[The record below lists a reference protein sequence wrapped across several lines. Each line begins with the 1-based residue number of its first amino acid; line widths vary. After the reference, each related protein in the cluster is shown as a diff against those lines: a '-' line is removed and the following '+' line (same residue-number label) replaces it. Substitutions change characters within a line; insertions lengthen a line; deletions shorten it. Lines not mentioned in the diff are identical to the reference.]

1 MNIKCKALRFGLFQN
16 WETLDIE
23 LTQSLRAEH
32 FFVGFPKC
40 IFTKFFFTVCYENKQ
55 PVLVTY
61 RNIKRSKKWSD
72 CKKEC
77 DQDGDCQY
85 FRWKVMKE
93 ISCLVLSLDNFSL
106 QNNRKWKKR
115 VCYLMQVQ
123 FKPKNN
129 YISGERFCG

>member
-1 MNIKCKALRFGLFQN
+1 MQSFKIWTFSKLR
-16 WETLDIE
+16 DIRYWINPKF
-23 LTQSLRAEH
+23 TGRK
-32 FFVGFPKC
+32 FIVGFPKC
-40 IFTKFFFTVCYENKQ
+40 IFTKFFFSVCYENKQ

-115 VCYLMQVQ
+115 VCYLMHVN